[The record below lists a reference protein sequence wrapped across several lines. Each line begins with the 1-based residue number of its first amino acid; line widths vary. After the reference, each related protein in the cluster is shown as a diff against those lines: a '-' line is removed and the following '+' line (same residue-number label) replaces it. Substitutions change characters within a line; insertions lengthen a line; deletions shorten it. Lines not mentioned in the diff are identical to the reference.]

1 MKYINETSEKIKI
14 VIEPWAEEYGI
25 LPGESVII
33 KVETGNVEGMLE
45 IQHAP
50 EGFVF
55 YG

>member
-14 VIEPWAEEYGI
+14 VIEPWAEEYWI